1 MLTKARFDSIILA
14 VQDRALRVAT
24 FGALL
29 AKESG
34 LGSKIVIAGGSAFA
48 VYSHGQFTSEDVN
61 VVGERSRISPV
72 LKRWGFR
79 PEEDEDGRVYWR
91 RDDLGLLIDIIHR
104 AGTSGSG
111 GSGITRKI
119 MTSQGAVRVS
129 AVEDLIVRRLVFWS
143 RDGTPQ
149 LLEQATLLFAE
160 NREGIDIDY
169 LESEVRYERVGA
181 AYRELQRLA
190 GGRI

>member
-143 RDGTPQ
+143 GDGTPQ

>member
-111 GSGITRKI
+111 RSGITRKI